1 MVYPQLDYYITFY
14 DGFGK
19 IETIII
25 EGNNVSEAVKTAIEQ
40 FGNKSFDKIK
50 VRVDRWIK

>member
-50 VRVDRWIK
+50 VRVDR